1 MPLNGSTENLHAGY
15 TITSITAINVIYF
28 IADTG
33 YTDSTTHT
41 GTIPKPSYPG
51 QKLTLI
57 NDYINDVV
65 VNWPYGESSS
75 YSITLAAYENS
86 ELTAFNHPTE
96 GLVWWETNRYAW

>member
-1 MPLNGSTENLHAGY
+1 MHAGY
-15 TITSITAINVIYF
+15 TVESIASTNVIYF

-41 GTIPKPSYPG
+41 GTIPKPSYAG

-57 NDYINDVV
+57 NDYVNSNV

-75 YSITLAAYENS
+75 SSITLAAYDNS
-86 ELTAFNHPTE
+86 ELTAINHPTE
-96 GLVWWETNRYAW
+96 GLVWWETNHYAW